1 MIRSSASR
9 WLAGV
14 ALGIVVLV
22 IVAVALALSNRSGDT
37 ALLPEDTPQGTAQ
50 RYLLAIEQGE
60 SRKAYDYLGSGL
72 QERCTFQHFR
82 ESVRPFERL
91 DRGAAEDLRVT
102 LQGTRPVDGMVEV
115 RVRITQFH
123 VSAPFNVSDYSH
135 DQRFTL
141 EKQAGSW
148 RFVDPPWPASWCPE
162 RAKEVPPPP
171 PTSMLMPE

>member
-1 MIRSSASR
+1 
-9 WLAGV
+9 
-14 ALGIVVLV
+14 VVLV
-22 IVAVALALSNRSGDT
+22 IVAVALALLSRSGEL

-72 QERCTFQHFR
+72 QERCTYQRFR
-82 ESVRPFERL
+82 ETVQQFERL

-115 RVRITQFH
+115 RVRITQFR

-148 RFVDPPWPASWCPE
+148 RFIDPPWPSWCPE
-162 RAKEVPPPP
+162 PAKVPPPP